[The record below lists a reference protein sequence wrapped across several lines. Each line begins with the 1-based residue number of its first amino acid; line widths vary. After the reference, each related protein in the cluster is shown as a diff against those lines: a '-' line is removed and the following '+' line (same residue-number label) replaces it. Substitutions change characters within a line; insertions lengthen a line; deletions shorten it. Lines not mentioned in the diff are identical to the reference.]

1 MSTRSVITF
10 YRKETPY
17 VSVYQQSNGYH
28 DGVGKKLCDW
38 LYDKILIN
46 GISSTIK
53 DLSNYA
59 NGVGCLAAQ
68 FIRDFKNSVGSLYI
82 TPTDY
87 DKEWIDFN
95 YSVIIDDDVNLP
107 TYGVPIREMVKIK
120 VSFFGNSECLFNGS
134 IDEFYSFIKR
144 HEEEE

>member
-17 VSVYQQSNGYH
+17 VSVYQQSDGYP
-28 DGVGKKLCDW
+28 DGVGKELCDW

-53 DLSNYA
+53 DTSKYA

-68 FIRDFKNSVGSLYI
+68 FIRDFKDGVGYLYV
-82 TPTDY
+82 TPIDY
-87 DKEWIDFN
+87 DKDWIDFN

-107 TYGVPIREMVKIK
+107 TGGVPIRKIAKIK
-120 VSFFGNSECLFNGS
+120 ISLFENTDTIFEGG
-134 IDEFYSFIKR
+134 IDEFYSFIEHHGK
-144 HEEEE
+144 ET